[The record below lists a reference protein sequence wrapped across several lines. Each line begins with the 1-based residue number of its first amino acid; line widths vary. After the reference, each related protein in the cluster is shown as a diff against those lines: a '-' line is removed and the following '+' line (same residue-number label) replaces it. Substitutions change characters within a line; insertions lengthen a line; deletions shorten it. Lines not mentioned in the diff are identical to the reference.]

1 MKEILFDNAFFGI
14 FISLISF
21 KIGKDIFNK
30 FKLPILNPI
39 LVALVIILS
48 IMKIFDIP
56 TSYYNKGGDI
66 LGFFIA
72 PATVCLA
79 IPLYKEL
86 DSLKKHYKI
95 ILIGSLVGSI
105 TAIVSVLILGKLLD
119 IQDVILLS
127 FVPKSITTPIG
138 IEVSKLLGGIP
149 AITVFAIMVTGITG
163 NIFAPFMLKLFK
175 IENAI
180 AKGLGIGI
188 SSHAVGTS
196 KAIEMGETE
205 GAMSALSI
213 VIAGIITI
221 FIAPIILKFIW

>member
-1 MKEILFDNAFFGI
+1 MKEIIFNNPFFGL
-14 FISLISF
+14 FISLIAF
-21 KIGKDIFNK
+21 KIGKDVFNK
-30 FKLPILNPI
+30 FKLPIFNPI
-39 LVALVIILS
+39 LIAII
-48 IMKIFDIP
+48 IIFIVMEAFDVP
-56 TSYYNKGGDI
+56 TSYYNKGGSI

-86 DSLKKHYKI
+86 DTLKKHYKI
-95 ILIGSLVGSI
+95 IIAGALIGSI
-105 TAIVSVLILGKLLD
+105 TAMSSVIILGKLLG
-119 IQDVILLS
+119 IQDIILLS

-138 IEVSKLLGGIP
+138 IDVSKLLGGIP

-163 NIFAPFMLKLFK
+163 NIFAPLMLKLFR
-175 IENAI
+175 IESAV

-213 VIAGIITI
+213 VIAGVITI
-221 FIAPIILKFIW
+221 FIAPLLVQLLK

>member
-1 MKEILFDNAFFGI
+1 MKEILFDNQFFGL
-14 FISLISF
+14 FISLIAF
-21 KIGKDIFNK
+21 KVGKDIFNK
-30 FKLPILNPI
+30 YKLPIFNPI
-39 LVALVIILS
+39 LVALII
-48 IMKIFDIP
+48 IFTVMKIFDIP
-56 TSYYNKGGDI
+56 TSYYNKGGEI

-86 DSLKKHYKI
+86 ETLKKHYKI
-95 ILIGSLVGSI
+95 IIAGALIGSI
-105 TAIVSVLILGKLLD
+105 TAMTSVILLGKLLG
-119 IQDVILLS
+119 IQDIILLS

-138 IEVSKLLGGIP
+138 IDVSKLLGGIP
-149 AITVFAIMVTGITG
+149 AITVFAIIITGITG
-163 NIFAPFMLKLFK
+163 NIFAPFMLKIFK
-175 IENAI
+175 VENAI
-180 AKGLGIGI
+180 AKGLGIGV

-221 FIAPIILKFIW
+221 FIAPLLVQLLH

>member
-1 MKEILFDNAFFGI
+1 MKEIFFDNAFFGI
-14 FISLISF
+14 FISLIAF
-21 KIGKDIFNK
+21 KLGKDIFNK

-86 DSLKKHYKI
+86 ESLKKHYKI

-105 TAIVSVLILGKLLD
+105 TAIVSVLALGKLLH

-196 KAIEMGETE
+196 KAIEMGEVE

-221 FIAPIILKFIW
+221 FIAPIILKIIW